1 MIRRPP
7 RSTRTDTLFPYT
19 TLFRSSFSHLDIHLN
34 PEKVMKFLAPS
45 LGRSAAVDVLGRSVE
60 LDETRDLET
69 LARLLVDEV
78 TRPARHDLY
87 AECLAGSLV
96 AGVLDLGKKR
106 AVHADGRLTRAQ
118 MRKVVARFE
127 AGGGRRVTVAEMA
140 ASVGLSESWFT
151 HVFKTTTGM
160 TPLQWQSRRRIDLAK
175 DLLGESNLGISEIA
189 DRLGF
194 SDQSHLTRIFHQIEG
209 KTPAAWRRAPR
220 AGCSAAVRRGL
231 WRPPAVAPPRHDP
244 RSGNRRVGKTC

>member
-1 MIRRPP
+1 
-7 RSTRTDTLFPYT
+7 
-19 TLFRSSFSHLDIHLN
+19 
-34 PEKVMKFLAPS
+34 
-45 LGRSAAVDVLGRSVE
+45 
-60 LDETRDLET
+60 
-69 LARLLVDEV
+69 
-78 TRPARHDLY
+78 
-87 AECLAGSLV
+87 
-96 AGVLDLGKKR
+96 
-106 AVHADGRLTRAQ
+106 

-194 SDQSHLTRIFHQIEG
+194 SDQSHPTRIFQQIEG
-209 KTPAAWRRAPR
+209 KTPAAWRRAHR
-220 AGCSAAVRRGL
+220 AGSYRQEARRE
-231 WRPPAVAPPRHDP
+231 
-244 RSGNRRVGKTC
+244 GKKRG